1 MDGAWPSETGA
12 APSSV
17 AAREDPF
24 ELSSSN
30 LNGASILTVPQAFV
44 PNMMVNQGFRDG
56 IQTLTTP
63 RLTSTQ
69 LQSTGYAMVPTSSEI
84 KLGTECINN
93 NA

>member
-17 AAREDPF
+17 VAREDPF

-69 LQSTGYAMVPTSSEI
+69 LQSTG
-84 KLGTECINN
+84 
-93 NA
+93 